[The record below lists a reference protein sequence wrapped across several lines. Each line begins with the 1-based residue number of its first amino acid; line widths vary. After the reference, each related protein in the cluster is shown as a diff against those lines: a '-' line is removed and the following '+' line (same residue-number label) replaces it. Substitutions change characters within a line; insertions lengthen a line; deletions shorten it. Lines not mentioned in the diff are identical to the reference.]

1 MPEDKNIQDNQEEE
15 QTHKPKHQD
24 KVEALDNLSLG
35 ISMVVAIILGVAI
48 GLGLKAWT
56 GYSWMLW
63 LGVFWGISAAVLNVY
78 KAYKRAQKGFK
89 ELENDPKYK
98 YMKEHGYGNK
108 DDDD

>member
-1 MPEDKNIQDNQEEE
+1 MSEDKNIDIQENQEE
-15 QTHKPKHQD
+15 TKRPKHQD

-35 ISMVVAIILGVAI
+35 ISMVVAIALGVAI

-63 LGVFWGISAAVLNVY
+63 VGVFWGIAAAILNVY
-78 KAYKRAQKGFK
+78 KAYKRAQKSFE